1 MIRLSTWILVTGI
14 SFSLINVIIIV
25 MTPLLDDKGSLT
37 VLIQSLLLVLTLVM
51 FILGIAGFEA
61 NSIQFGIDQLLDSPW
76 EDQSI
81 FIYWFV
87 WVWTLGY
94 FTYTLHH
101 NLVRVDY
108 SHIDKEKVNK
118 IFSSVIL
125 VLLLLSTL
133 ILLFLTSSKKR
144 WFLTDVRRY
153 NPYRLVYKVT
163 KFSRLHKVPVNRS
176 AFTYCE
182 DELPSGLD
190 LGKAKYGG
198 PFTTE
203 EVEDVKALFGILK
216 VIFVTGPTFLLFTT
230 FVSAEGYYEFHF
242 TFNNSN
248 SSITDTYIVSPVIL
262 ESLTVFTIPIYLVLL
277 RPFVSYYTPSMLK
290 RIAVGIVVPTLLA
303 MVFLVVD
310 SLAHAE
316 NRSLQCMFSFDKDED
331 NPASW
336 SKTANVVRQYYPY
349 VYFVTFNV
357 SYVTKYIVRVALFE
371 FICSQSPN
379 NMKGLL
385 IGLSFAVEGLYDLI
399 CIILNM
405 VFYFSWPNVTFP
417 SCCMTY
423 YLINVVLGL
432 VALSLYVYVTRGY
445 QYRMRDEPCHVHRYV
460 EEYYSKL
467 MEKNSN

>member
-1 MIRLSTWILVTGI
+1 MLSLSTWMLVLGILLALLTTVVTIVSDLENFTMLILVVIALIFLIIGI
-14 SFSLINVIIIV
+14 SGII
-25 MTPLLDDKGSLT
+25 
-37 VLIQSLLLVLTLVM
+37 
-51 FILGIAGFEA
+51 A
-61 NSIQFGIDQLLDSPW
+61 NSIQFGIDQLLESPG
-76 EDQSI
+76 EEQSI
-81 FIYWFV
+81 FIYWYF
-87 WVWTLGY
+87 WVVYLGEMVFYTYDY
-94 FTYTLHH
+94 FSK
-101 NLVRVDY
+101 VDFG
-108 SHIDKEKVNK
+108 INKDLTNK
-118 IFSSVIL
+118 ILSAIL
-125 VLLLLSTL
+125 LAALVASTL
-133 ILLFLTSSKKR
+133 CVLFLASFKKK
-144 WFLTDVRRY
+144 WFLIDLRRY
-153 NPYRLVYKVT
+153 NPYKLVYKVT

-182 DELPSGLD
+182 DEIPSGLD

-460 EEYYSKL
+460 EEYYSKIQ
-467 MEKNSN
+467 EEENY